1 MTQDTRRA
9 VKKKMALRTVPNPV
23 TAVNVSPFH
32 SIWMRQAE
40 GTGSVPESRT
50 MSVEA
55 SSISECIH
63 GSVLAKLYNL
73 NAHPLAVSVRLS
85 RSIPGLLMRHRVDVV
100 IVLAVALAIA
110 LFAIWIALRVAPPTR
125 RGDTAPMDRAPLT
138 QRGPLLRIEP
148 MFCRGPEQCG
158 IA

>member
-1 MTQDTRRA
+1 
-9 VKKKMALRTVPNPV
+9 MALRTVPNPV

-32 SIWMRQAE
+32 SIWMRKAE
-40 GTGSVPESRT
+40 GDRGRAREPHHVSRGF
-50 MSVEA
+50 VYQ
-55 SSISECIH
+55 

-125 RGDTAPMDRAPLT
+125 RGDTAPMDRPPLT

>member
-1 MTQDTRRA
+1 MDRC
-9 VKKKMALRTVPNPV
+9 
-23 TAVNVSPFH
+23 
-32 SIWMRQAE
+32 W
-40 GTGSVPESRT
+40 
-50 MSVEA
+50 
-55 SSISECIH
+55 
-63 GSVLAKLYNL
+63 LAKLYNL

-85 RSIPGLLMRHRVDVV
+85 QSIPGLLMRYRVDVV

-125 RGDTAPMDRAPLT
+125 RGDTAPMDRPPLT

>member
-1 MTQDTRRA
+1 M
-9 VKKKMALRTVPNPV
+9 
-23 TAVNVSPFH
+23 
-32 SIWMRQAE
+32 
-40 GTGSVPESRT
+40 PENRT

-125 RGDTAPMDRAPLT
+125 RGDTAPMDRPPLT